1 MGGAGGAGT
10 PVGGGGGPGMV
21 GGGGKTGGIKAP
33 AEVSN

>member
-21 GGGGKTGGIKAP
+21 GGGGKTGGIKTP